1 MKRTIAL
8 GLALATGLTG
18 AATAAGKGDHGKDGK
33 GHRAVSFSGDCQFAV
48 NVTFDPPAT
57 GTPAQGRGFATGSGP
72 CTGTFT
78 DSRGRT
84 HQLNGETVRY
94 VASIS
99 GLISC
104 SEGLAAG
111 GGYLVFRGR
120 KLRFSASE
128 TRAAA
133 AGTLRFEGARGGS
146 ALGLVNVS
154 ASQDPVAMLQA
165 CAGPGLKE
173 APVDINF
180 RTTPEL
186 SG

>member
-18 AATAAGKGDHGKDGK
+18 AATAAGKGDHGKR
-33 GHRAVSFSGDCQFAV
+33 HRAVSFSGDCRFAV

-57 GTPAQGRGFATGSGP
+57 GAPAEGRGFATGSGP

-78 DSRGRT
+78 DSRGRKR
-84 HQLNGETVRY
+84 QLRGETVRY
-94 VASIS
+94 VASNS

-111 GGYLVFRGR
+111 GGYLVFRGQ

-165 CAGPGLKE
+165 CAGPGLKQ
-173 APVDINF
+173 APVDINL